1 MKGPIKYSNYG
12 PSACDARMGQGLKQ
26 CLPGLRET
34 MKSAGGLQT
43 HLESLL
49 LVSQYS
55 KRVFLANPK
64 LFFLSKISLP
74 IKKVNSQSF

>member
-1 MKGPIKYSNYG
+1 MRGPIKYSNYG
-12 PSACDARMGQGLKQ
+12 PCACDSRMGQGLKQ

-43 HLESLL
+43 DLEKLL

-55 KRVFLANPK
+55 KGVFLAHPK
-64 LFFLSKISLP
+64 LFFYPK
-74 IKKVNSQSF
+74 